1 MHNRCSH
8 KCLAPQTHR
17 GPKSASLSVWDA
29 RPHGT
34 QHITQ
39 QSQPSPLLTKHYRT
53 PAGPTT
59 TAFVMQRA
67 GHDRCM
73 EGAPHGMQRT
83 WHVCGACCCGPRSHW
98 GAGGAAAVISCGC
111 IACHDPKQHAIT
123 KQSSHCR
130 LRRRRRKSHCALI
143 RRSAQVLEGHAPWS
157 CTGTWARRT
166 RSAPSGSTT
175 RTSPSTSEVTCTQ
188 NNMVNSA
195 KELVNR
201 ICSPP
206 NVRKALG
213 RG

>member
-17 GPKSASLSVWDA
+17 GPKSASLSVWEA

-34 QHITQ
+34 QHTTQ
-39 QSQPSPLLTKHYRT
+39 QPQPSPLLTKHYRI

-111 IACHDPKQHAIT
+111 IALPRSETARHHEAEF
-123 KQSSHCR
+123 
-130 LRRRRRKSHCALI
+130 ALPI
-143 RRSAQVLEGHAPWS
+143 EEEEEEEPL
-157 CTGTWARRT
+157 CID
-166 RSAPSGSTT
+166 
-175 RTSPSTSEVTCTQ
+175 SPLC
-188 NNMVNSA
+188 
-195 KELVNR
+195 
-201 ICSPP
+201 PGP
-206 NVRKALG
+206 
-213 RG
+213 